1 MKQAPSYVSSIA
13 LTAFL
18 LASAQAAHA
27 VGNGTIADGT
37 GNISRNGN
45 TTTVTQTS
53 NKLIVNWDQMNV
65 GANDTLNFNQK
76 SATAAV
82 LNRINSAD
90 PTTILGTLNANGR
103 VFIVNPN
110 GVLIGNGA
118 RVNVGSLVASSLN
131 ISDADFKADRLRFA
145 GGGQGDVTNN
155 GVVMADG
162 SVALLGAKNVT
173 NAGRITSLNGDVA
186 LAAGGDIF
194 LTFADS
200 RLQVGLDEASLNALV
215 FNRGFLTTRDGDIT
229 LAAWAR
235 DALARTAVNN
245 AGVIE
250 ASKLNLTQRACL
262 ACAPTRG
269 NVALESIGN
278 GGDITSSGSL
288 TAGGNLIT
296 HTGGDVNLTNLLVM
310 GDAQL
315 SAGGKVNLQRT
326 RLGTQSNRIAGDLQV
341 IARKSGTIEST
352 QAGNILALS
361 ETGEFRLGDI
371 FAIGNLTV
379 GGDSIVIGRPITV
392 GRDASIFGTNVLMDN
407 SRAWYNANP
416 LLDVRG
422 NLQIAAAQ
430 NAVLTGQLFGA
441 TAQLSAGNEL
451 TVGRLSTYGDTY
463 LQGTKGITLQGRAQT
478 GNLTL
483 ETNGNVDKW
492 VGLQV
497 YGDLTYKLASTS
509 QVFNG
514 VLPDV
519 VYGRTVGLPRR

>member
-1 MKQAPSYVSSIA
+1 MKQAPAHVRSIA
-13 LTAFL
+13 VAVLL
-18 LASAQAAHA
+18 LAGAQAAHA
-27 VGNGTIADGT
+27 VGTGTITDGT
-37 GNISRNGN
+37 GSISRNGN

-76 SATAAV
+76 SASAAV

-131 ISDADFKADRLRFA
+131 ISDADFKADRLRFT

-155 GVVMADG
+155 GFVMADG
-162 SVALLGAKNVT
+162 SVALIGAKNVT

-186 LAAGGDIF
+186 LAAGDDIF
-194 LTFADS
+194 LTFAGS
-200 RLQVGLDEASLNALV
+200 HLQVGLDKASLNALV

-250 ASKLNLTQRACL
+250 AAKLNLTQRACL

-278 GGDITSSGSL
+278 GGDITNSGSL
-288 TAGGNLIT
+288 SAGGNLVT
-296 HTGGDVNLTNLLVM
+296 HTGGNVNLTNLTVM
-310 GDAQL
+310 GDVQA
-315 SAGGKVNLQRT
+315 SAGGKVNLQRS
-326 RLGTQSNRIAGDLQV
+326 RMGTQSNRVAGGIQIV
-341 IARKSGTIEST
+341 SRQGGTIEST
-352 QAGNILALS
+352 QAANILALS
-361 ETGEFRLGDI
+361 ETGEIRLGDV
-371 FAIGNLTV
+371 FTRGDLTV
-379 GGDSIVIGRPITV
+379 GGDTIILGRPVTV
-392 GRDASIFGTNVLMDN
+392 TRDASIFGTNVTMDN
-407 SRAWYNANP
+407 SGYNANP
-416 LLDVRG
+416 LLDVGG
-422 NLQIAAAQ
+422 NIQIAAAQ
-430 NAVLTGQLFGA
+430 NAALTGQIFGT
-441 TAQLSAGNEL
+441 TAQLSAGNTL

-463 LQGTKGITLQGRAQT
+463 LQGAKGITLKGRAVT

-483 ETNGNVDKW
+483 ETKGDVDKW
-492 VGLQV
+492 TGLQV

-509 QVFNG
+509 QVFDG

-519 VYGRTVGLPRR
+519 VYGRTIGLPRR